1 MDSTPV
7 SKLVI
12 KISLSDDIRR
22 VSVDPKSLSFETLKS
37 TVKRLYKTLSD
48 EDAQYLVI
56 RYQDDESDWVTV
68 SSDEELS
75 EALSLVKEDRVLRLN
90 LAIGQAP
97 CYQRWRGHK
106 QRHHQEGPGQCGK
119 MGGWKR
125 WCQQQG
131 DKTEQGPE
139 QQGQPEHHQE
149 GPGHCGRMGGWKRW
163 CQQQQGEQGFGTHP
177 EGHGHGYRHHQE
189 GAHGHG
195 WRRWWQQQQGE
206 QGTEHHQ
213 EGPCGRMGGMKRVC
227 GGRGKFF
234 FLQQQA
240 LRLMQTGAKEDI
252 QTARELFRTQ
262 LSMFEHCIP
271 MYNIACCEALLGNS
285 KESLEFLQKAVV
297 AGYRDADHLEK
308 DEDLKS
314 LRPLD
319 EFKALVLS
327 LKQNVTTAVSVP
339 VATTELTPSAPVE
352 IIAPA
357 PFVPVEI
364 PSVQAPAQV
373 SGPSASP
380 ADANLALLFNM
391 GFSDQHKNA
400 EALAF
405 QSDKKHVNH
414 TRSFIVFVKFTS
426 A

>member
-1 MDSTPV
+1 
-7 SKLVI
+7 
-12 KISLSDDIRR
+12 
-22 VSVDPKSLSFETLKS
+22 
-37 TVKRLYKTLSD
+37 
-48 EDAQYLVI
+48 
-56 RYQDDESDWVTV
+56 
-68 SSDEELS
+68 
-75 EALSLVKEDRVLRLN
+75 
-90 LAIGQAP
+90 
-97 CYQRWRGHK
+97 
-106 QRHHQEGPGQCGK
+106 
-119 MGGWKR
+119 MGGYKR

-131 DKTEQGPE
+131 DKTEQGTE
-139 QQGQPEHHQE
+139 QQGKPEQLQE

-163 CQQQQGEQGFGTHP
+163 CQQQQGEPGFGHP
-177 EGHGHGYRHHQE
+177 EGHGHRHHQE
-189 GAHGHG
+189 GGHGQHHEGPGHCGKMGG
-195 WRRWWQQQQGE
+195 WRRWWQQQHE
-206 QGTEHHQ
+206 LGTEHHQ
-213 EGPCGRMGGMKRVC
+213 EGPGPCGRMGGMKRGC

-240 LRLMQTGAKEDI
+240 LRLMETGAKEDI

-297 AGYRDADHLEK
+297 AGYRDADHMEK

-327 LKQNVTTAVSVP
+327 LKQNVTTAVSFP
-339 VATTELTPSAPVE
+339 VATTELAPSAPVE
-352 IIAPA
+352 IVAPA

-380 ADANLALLFNM
+380 ADANLALLANM

-400 EALAF
+400 EALARANGDLAAAVQF
-405 QSDKKHVNH
+405 LIGGQRLN
-414 TRSFIVFVKFTS
+414 RWN
-426 A
+426 